1 MVMCGSHSM
10 RGIGRKYQ
18 MYNIVWLRMQCK
30 EEDSDWSCKA
40 FFEDNSIGPN
50 DKCWKMQPTLDMI
63 QQRCQNFGILTTA
76 INVNESTVL
85 QKILAKVEAKDSIE
99 TYKIWSQ
106 RLFSRVQQPVWF
118 QSQCGTWA
126 YKISFL

>member
-1 MVMCGSHSM
+1 
-10 RGIGRKYQ
+10 
-18 MYNIVWLRMQCK
+18 
-30 EEDSDWSCKA
+30 
-40 FFEDNSIGPN
+40 
-50 DKCWKMQPTLDMI
+50 MQPTLDMI
-63 QQRCQNFGILTTA
+63 QQRCQNLGILTTA